1 MPELAPRP
9 GAVQLAANSWT
20 MCRRNLA
27 LARRNMGLMYFTITQ
42 PIVFV
47 LLFAYVIGAIA
58 SSMGDWS
65 QYFVP
70 GVVAQS
76 ITFAAGATAVGI
88 TEDRRRGITDRF
100 RSMPIALT
108 SIIIG
113 RILSDTFRIAIVVSV
128 TVATGYLVGFSF
140 RGGFTDAVLF
150 FLVAIIFGAAISFL
164 GAAVGVWA
172 SNTET
177 AQASLYSW
185 MYPLSFISSAL
196 VMPDRFPAPLKMIAK
211 YNPVS
216 FLSDTLRALANGSD
230 YATPMW
236 KTGVSALV
244 LTAVF
249 VPLSIWMLN
258 RRMSR

>member
-1 MPELAPRP
+1 MRP
-9 GAVQLAANSWT
+9 TVKQLIANSLT
-20 MCRRNLA
+20 MSRRNWG

-42 PIVFV
+42 PIMFV

-58 SSMGDWS
+58 SDMGDWS

-88 TEDRRRGITDRF
+88 SEDRRRGMTDRF

-113 RILSDTFRIAIVVSV
+113 RILFDTLRIAAVVGV
-128 TVATGYLVGFSF
+128 TVITGYVVGFSF
-140 RGGFTDAVLF
+140 RDGVASAVLF
-150 FLVAIIFGAAISFL
+150 FAVSVLFGAAISFL

-185 MYPLSFISSAL
+185 MYPMTFISSAL
-196 VMPDRFPAPLKMIAK
+196 VVPDRFPPPLKFIAQN
-211 YNPVS
+211 NPVS
-216 FLSDTLRALANGSD
+216 FLADTLRALANGSD
-230 YATPMW
+230 FSTPMW
-236 KTGVSALV
+236 KTAVAALCLV
-244 LTAVF
+244 VVF
-249 VPLSIWMLN
+249 CPLSIRMLS

>member
-1 MPELAPRP
+1 MRP
-9 GAVQLAANSWT
+9 TEKQLIANSLT
-20 MCRRNLA
+20 MSRRNWG

-42 PIVFV
+42 PIMFV

-58 SSMGDWS
+58 SDMGDWS

-88 TEDRRRGITDRF
+88 SEDRRRGMTDRF

-113 RILSDTFRIAIVVSV
+113 RILFDTLRIAAVVGV
-128 TVATGYLVGFSF
+128 TVITGYVVGFSF
-140 RGGFTDAVLF
+140 RDGVASAVLF
-150 FLVAIIFGAAISFL
+150 FAVSVLFGAAISFL

-185 MYPLSFISSAL
+185 MYPMTFISSAL
-196 VMPDRFPAPLKMIAK
+196 VVPDRFPPPLKFIAQN
-211 YNPVS
+211 NPVS
-216 FLSDTLRALANGSD
+216 FLADTLRALANGSD
-230 YATPMW
+230 FSTPMW
-236 KTGVSALV
+236 KTAVAALCLV
-244 LTAVF
+244 VVF
-249 VPLSIWMLN
+249 CPLSIRMLS

>member
-1 MPELAPRP
+1 M
-9 GAVQLAANSWT
+9 S
-20 MCRRNLA
+20 RRNWG

-42 PIVFV
+42 PIMFV

-58 SSMGDWS
+58 SDMGDWS

-88 TEDRRRGITDRF
+88 SEDRRRGMTDRF

-113 RILSDTFRIAIVVSV
+113 RILFDTLRIAAVVGV
-128 TVATGYLVGFSF
+128 TVITGYVVGFSF
-140 RGGFTDAVLF
+140 RDGVASAVLF
-150 FLVAIIFGAAISFL
+150 FAVSVLFGAAISFL

-185 MYPLSFISSAL
+185 MYPMTFISSAL
-196 VMPDRFPAPLKMIAK
+196 VVPDRFPPPLKFIAQN
-211 YNPVS
+211 NPVS
-216 FLSDTLRALANGSD
+216 FLADTLRALANGSD
-230 YATPMW
+230 FSTPMW
-236 KTGVSALV
+236 KTAVAALCLV
-244 LTAVF
+244 VVF
-249 VPLSIWMLN
+249 CPLSIRMLS